1 MVKHFFESVVNNAKI
16 NMHASVYGDN
26 DHHKI
31 EALFKGF
38 AYALRRAVALEGEGV
53 RSTKGVI

>member
-1 MVKHFFESVVNNAKI
+1 VNNAKI

-38 AYALRRAVALEGEGV
+38 AYALRRAVVVEGGGIK
-53 RSTKGVI
+53 STKGVL